1 MKSKCCGLRMIVVHS
16 PSGEGTRWWV
26 CSKCGEPCDP
36 KVDTSPTSRLERK
49 HYLSPNKKPVTA
61 KSGRKV

>member
-1 MKSKCCGLRMIVVHS
+1 MKSNCCGASMTVVDDG
-16 PSGEGTRWWV
+16 GETKWYS
-26 CSKCGEPCDP
+26 CNDCGKACDP

-61 KSGRKV
+61 NERWKR